1 MSAFAKYIDCSIK
14 GCLCLLVV
22 CGTWVTRAAEETL
35 QVVFETGFEQEEGYQ
50 LDADLV
56 GQMGWLAFDGGDSFL
71 ESTVTGSSGLVDG
84 FLEGGG
90 QQAYLGYLP
99 PDPELNTEFLSLLR
113 PFDYPLGD
121 FVSIQRLRFSVVMS
135 IVDSSNEQRDNF
147 RWSAYNTEGFRLF
160 TLDFDN
166 ETKDIAF
173 ALDDGEPLQT
183 TGYEFENSVFY
194 DLTMEMDFQSNQW
207 TASIGGVVVVDA
219 LPMTTQGNR
228 LDLANMDAIWAIY
241 DPRNPGDNF
250 LVFDDYRLESF
261 DRALPIPSI
270 SIVGLLSDGQC
281 VLRLQ
286 GEPNTRWSV
295 SHSNDLSVWQEASS
309 DVSLGN
315 DGTASWIDSTAPGQ
329 SHRFYRVAASHR

>member
-1 MSAFAKYIDCSIK
+1 M
-14 GCLCLLVV
+14 
-22 CGTWVTRAAEETL
+22 TRAAEETL

-50 LDADLV
+50 LDADLI

-71 ESTVTGSSGLVDG
+71 ESTMNGSSGLVDG

-113 PFDYPLGD
+113 PFDYPSGD
-121 FVSIQRLRFSVVMS
+121 FVSNQRLRFSVVMS

-183 TGYEFENSVFY
+183 TGYEFENSLFY

-207 TASIGGVVVVDA
+207 TVSMGGVVVVDA
-219 LPMTTQGNR
+219 LPMSTQGNR
-228 LDLANMDAIWAIY
+228 LDLADMDAIWAIY
-241 DPRNPGDNF
+241 DPRNPGDN
-250 LVFDDYRLESF
+250 
-261 DRALPIPSI
+261 PK
-270 SIVGLLSDGQC
+270 
-281 VLRLQ
+281 
-286 GEPNTRWSV
+286 
-295 SHSNDLSVWQEASS
+295 
-309 DVSLGN
+309 DVPYLML
-315 DGTASWIDSTAPGQ
+315 A
-329 SHRFYRVAASHR
+329 

>member
-1 MSAFAKYIDCSIK
+1 MSAVTKYIDCSIK

-207 TASIGGVVVVDA
+207 TASIGGVIVVDA

-228 LDLANMDAIWAIY
+228 LDLADMDAIWAIY

-261 DRALPIPSI
+261 DPLYTFHFDCRVTFRWTMCSEVARRAQCSLVCLP
-270 SIVGLLSDGQC
+270 
-281 VLRLQ
+281 
-286 GEPNTRWSV
+286 
-295 SHSNDLSVWQEASS
+295 SNDLSVWQEASS

-315 DGTASWIDSTAPGQ
+315 DGTASWIDSTASGQ

>member
-1 MSAFAKYIDCSIK
+1 M
-14 GCLCLLVV
+14 
-22 CGTWVTRAAEETL
+22 
-35 QVVFETGFEQEEGYQ
+35 
-50 LDADLV
+50 
-56 GQMGWLAFDGGDSFL
+56 
-71 ESTVTGSSGLVDG
+71 
-84 FLEGGG
+84 
-90 QQAYLGYLP
+90 
-99 PDPELNTEFLSLLR
+99 LR

-228 LDLANMDAIWAIY
+228 LDLADMDAIWAIY